1 MARWLSSLGALG
13 IFLASTWAHAQTV
26 KPAESP
32 SPDVQENFGIGAQIG
47 FYTPTGLSLRA
58 GARAASLE
66 VAAGVMPTLLS
77 YAEGP
82 YDNKLKLLA
91 PLELAPTLLV
101 DVLETKDHMRGGLRF
116 GYRYNFALGHGGTL
130 GGQLG
135 KRFGHWLLE
144 GSWGICIYPKAEDN
158 LRGDQVS
165 QNASF
170 KFPPFLNWGLNV
182 SAFYFP

>member
-1 MARWLSSLGALG
+1 MVRWLSGLGALS
-13 IFLASTWAHAQTV
+13 ISLASTWAHAQA
-26 KPAESP
+26 AEP
-32 SPDVQENFGIGAQIG
+32 SLAVQENFGIGAQVG

-58 GARAASLE
+58 GARTSSLE

-77 YAEGP
+77 YSEGL
-82 YDNKLKLLA
+82 YGDKLKLIV
-91 PLELAPTLLV
+91 PLEVAPTFLV
-101 DVLETKDHMRGGLRF
+101 EVLETKDHMRGGLRL
-116 GYRYNFALGHGGTL
+116 GYRYNVALGQGGTL

-144 GSWGICIYPKAEDN
+144 GSWGICVYPKAEHN
-158 LRGDQVS
+158 LRGDQVP
-165 QNASF
+165 QDASF